1 MVAADPGGRRGVEL
15 REPVVP
21 LRATRTIGTDDRC
34 DITHGGIYPP
44 HWAELRDMRPRG
56 RSSATRAKQPLRI
69 DPFATSDGSRTVSSR
84 QAGWHVVAAN
94 ESNTDTPRTSQCSP
108 YSPRTLIAFCTP
120 KTTCLAEGQ
129 QHVGVADGVDHAR
142 SVIDG
147 RDDQDTEP
155 VPPTQ
160 RCRRLNRGRLG
171 ATSSRDRRSAPSR
184 QAAGLLRAASSAAR
198 SWIRSSS
205 VIVCHRVERR

>member
-129 QHVGVADGVDHAR
+129 QHPGVADGVDHAR
-142 SVIDG
+142 SVIDE
-147 RDDQDTEP
+147 RDDQDIEP
-155 VPPTQ
+155 VPP
-160 RCRRLNRGRLG
+160 
-171 ATSSRDRRSAPSR
+171 RSA
-184 QAAGLLRAASSAAR
+184 AAVSIEEG
-198 SWIRSSS
+198 
-205 VIVCHRVERR
+205 